1 MPVPAS
7 INDLSTVPGS
17 NSPPGS
23 ESPGL
28 IDDYLRTHASFIATL
43 RDSGKPYGATT
54 VRMSVAAASATAT
67 LTADEIVCK
76 SGTSGWI
83 LSAFSKTINLS
94 TTGAGGMDTGA
105 APVSGY
111 VAIYAIY
118 NPTTA
123 TSALLAKNATA
134 AAQPETYNGVN
145 MPSGYTASKLVAV
158 CATNASSQF
167 SICLVQ
173 DRITSFPTIQVI
185 NTTVS
190 QGSPTSLN
198 LSAAVPFNARRV
210 KFRGAIA
217 ASSASVA
224 GSITVGG
231 SSNQVGISQA
241 ASALPISGSA
251 LTVELG
257 YVPLVAAQTAF
268 YTDTVSSGII
278 AAFILSVTEFEF

>member
-43 RDSGKPYGATT
+43 RDSGKPFGSTN
-54 VRMSVAAASATAT
+54 VRMSVTTASATAT

-94 TTGAGGMDTGA
+94 TVGAGGMDTGT
-105 APVSGY
+105 APISSFV
-111 VAIYAIY
+111 VLYAIY
-118 NPTTA
+118 NPTTGV
-123 TSALLAKNATA
+123 SALLAQA
-134 AAQPETYNGVN
+134 AGAFKQPEVYSGSN
-145 MPSGYTASKLVAV
+145 MPSGYTSSALVAV
-158 CATNASSQF
+158 CATNASGQF

-173 DRITSFPTIQVI
+173 DRTTSFSTIQVI

-198 LSAAVPFNARRV
+198 LSAAVPLNAKRV
-210 KFRGAIA
+210 KFRGGIA
-217 ASSASVA
+217 AGTAAAVGA
-224 GSITVGG
+224 MTIGG
-231 SSNQVGISQA
+231 SANQVGISQA
-241 ASALPISGSA
+241 AAVLPTAGSA

-257 YVPLVAAQTAF
+257 TVPLVTPQLGF
-268 YTDTVSSGII
+268 YTDTVSTGAI
-278 AAFILSVTEFEF
+278 AAFILSVTEYDF